1 MSSEEIGLFGL
12 LSLDARRHRELLGG
26 KADVSLLR
34 LCLSMLS
41 PRFAPVLL
49 YRVAYACQRRRLT
62 PVAKAFS
69 LLNFLLFGI
78 EIAVVCRIGPGLFF
92 PHTHGTVIGA
102 YRIGS
107 NAIIYQG
114 VTIGARDLVFTYD
127 EKHRPVLG
135 DGVLLGAGAKILGGI
150 CVGNNVIVAANAVV
164 ITSVPDHCVAG
175 GVPAKILKK
184 RNDVT

>member
-1 MSSEEIGLFGL
+1 MSSDEIGLFAL

-26 KADVSLLR
+26 KADVSVLK

-49 YRVAYACQRRRLT
+49 YRLAYACQGRRLV

-78 EIAVVCRIGPGLFF
+78 EIAVACRIGPGLFF

-102 YRIGS
+102 YRIGK
-107 NAIIYQG
+107 NAVIYQG
-114 VTIGARDLVFTYD
+114 VTVGARDLDFAYD
-127 EKHRPVLG
+127 EEHRPVLG
-135 DGVLLGAGAKILGGI
+135 DDVLLGAGAKVLGGI
-150 CVGNNVIVAANAVV
+150 SLGDSVTVAANAVLLM
-164 ITSVPDHCVAG
+164 SVPDHCVVG
-175 GVPAKILKK
+175 GVPAKILKT
-184 RNDVT
+184 RNDAT